1 MLRSIRFA
9 RGVRASV
16 KNRYARQVSN
26 RNYANR
32 SAFFPYSQKLK
43 IFGDPVKTL
52 AEFAFGRYFSSAKY
66 KILRQGL
73 TV

>member
-1 MLRSIRFA
+1 MLRSVRFA

-16 KNRYARQVSN
+16 KNRYARQVAN

-43 IFGDPVKTL
+43 IFGSPNSLK
-52 AEFAFGRYFSSAKY
+52 FSSGAY
-66 KILRQGL
+66 KKKLHA
-73 TV
+73 